1 MDIYFFLLFVVL
13 AFSTSVILEKKSLKY
28 MDPQTAIISKGV
40 FYFLFGII
48 LFSLLKLQNKHI
60 FYSGKDKNY
69 KRGLLYIAIAYVLI
83 FLVGNLLYYS
93 ILDKTDKITQLT
105 FLFIVINT
113 ITILLLTFFIR
124 GERLNLKTFI
134 GILIALLG
142 VSITLFY

>member
-1 MDIYFFLLFVVL
+1 
-13 AFSTSVILEKKSLKY
+13 

-48 LFSLLKLQNKHI
+48 LFILLKLQNKHI
-60 FYSGKDKNY
+60 VDVGKDKNY
-69 KRGLLYIAIAYVLI
+69 KRGLLYIAVAYVLI
-83 FLVGNLLYYS
+83 FLVGNLLYYY
-93 ILDKTDKITQLT
+93 ILDKTNKITQLT

-124 GERLNLKTFI
+124 GERINLKTFF

-142 VSITLFY
+142 VGITLFY